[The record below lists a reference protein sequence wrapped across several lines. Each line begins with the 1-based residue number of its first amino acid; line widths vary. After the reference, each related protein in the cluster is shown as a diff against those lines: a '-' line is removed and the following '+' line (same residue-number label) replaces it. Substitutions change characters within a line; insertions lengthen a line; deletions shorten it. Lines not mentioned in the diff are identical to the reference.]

1 MFAIKDDRERPWEDA
16 LVVSVDVWDAVWDAV
31 WIEKDEPLAQSKEPL
46 KMVVATNVR
55 VDRKTKVGNS

>member
-1 MFAIKDDRERPWEDA
+1 MFAIKDARERPWEEA
-16 LVVSVDVWDAVWDAV
+16 FVVSVDAVWDAV
-31 WIEKDEPLAQSKEPL
+31 WIEKDEPLAQSKKPP

>member
-1 MFAIKDDRERPWEDA
+1 MFAINDARERLWEDA
-16 LVVSVDVWDAVWDAV
+16 FVVSVFAV
-31 WIEKDEPLAQSKEPL
+31 WIGKDEPLAQNKKPP